1 MYYRIQGVL
10 LMESV
15 NSMEKLSLLE
25 KKISGL
31 IKLVQAEKAKA
42 IQLQE
47 EKTELLLKV
56 EMLENAILK
65 GSQNLEELNQEG
77 VLTRM
82 VVDELINNIDKLVQQ
97 EPLG

>member
-1 MYYRIQGVL
+1 
-10 LMESV
+10 MESV
-15 NSMEKLSLLE
+15 NSMEKLSILE
-25 KKISGL
+25 SKISGL
-31 IKLVQAEKAKA
+31 IELVKSEKAKA
-42 IQLQE
+42 AQAQE
-47 EKTELLLKV
+47 EKNELLLKV

-97 EPLG
+97 

>member
-1 MYYRIQGVL
+1 
-10 LMESV
+10 MESV